1 MSRAGRRGLALP
13 LSLLASALLL
23 LAGCGPAGDAPPA
36 PRSDSGRPPAAERP
50 SPAADAMI
58 GKAKTP
64 EERLA
69 LEKARDEVD
78 AEMREKIRALDAEI
92 ERLRKENE
100 QLRKAKPDTR

>member
-1 MSRAGRRGLALP
+1 MSRAGRRCLALP

-23 LAGCGPAGDAPPA
+23 LAGCVPAGDAPPA
-36 PRSDSGRPPAAERP
+36 PRSDSGQPPASEGP
-50 SPAADAMI
+50 SLAADAMI
-58 GKAKTP
+58 EKAKTP

-78 AEMREKIRALDAEI
+78 AEMREKIRVLDAEI

-100 QLRKAKPDTR
+100 QLRKS

>member
-50 SPAADAMI
+50 SSAADAMI

-92 ERLRKENE
+92 ERLKKENE
-100 QLRKAKPDTR
+100 SLKQAKK